1 MATREEEQ
9 ELWRKW
15 RHEGDEEAL
24 PILINSMTPLLR
36 KNVNKFRSTPIP
48 LPALEAEARTL
59 AVKAFET
66 YNPEKAQLNT
76 HVTNHLKHLQRY
88 VLNYQNVG
96 KIPETRGVKI
106 TRYKNI
112 KTQLSDDYGREPTMS
127 ELSDELS
134 WSLPEVERMESELR
148 SDLSIVEGKEESFFD
163 YSMGNEDNVRD
174 IMWFLYVDED
184 PVGKKIL
191 EHTFEIGGAP
201 KYNSTQ
207 LSKKLKVP
215 ETIIRKRK
223 RQLAEK
229 IHKVQYK

>member
-1 MATREEEQ
+1 MLSKEEEQ

-15 RHEGDEEAL
+15 RHEDDQEAL

-66 YNPEKAQLNT
+66 YDPSKAQLNT

-112 KTQLSDDYGREPTMS
+112 KTQLADDYGRDPTLA

-134 WSLPEVERMESELR
+134 WALPEVERMESELR

-163 YSMGNEDNVRD
+163 YSLGNEDNVRD
-174 IMWFLYVDED
+174 IMWFIYVDED
-184 PVGKKIL
+184 AVGKKIL
-191 EHTFEIGGAP
+191 EHTFEIGGAL
-201 KYNSTQ
+201 KLNSTQ
-207 LSKKLKVP
+207 LAKQLRVP
-215 ETIIRKRK
+215 ETVIRKRK
-223 RQLAEK
+223 RQIAEK